1 MAVGG
6 ATGGGGGSF
15 ISMSDRRHGESHRP
29 DLSLT
34 RCCTRP
40 AEIGQ
45 VIIYTGRGIDAFSAK
60 VG

>member
-1 MAVGG
+1 MGWVGVGG

-15 ISMSDRRHGESHRP
+15 ISMSDLRHGESHHP

-34 RCCTRP
+34 RCTRP

-45 VIIYTGRGIDAFSAK
+45 VIIYTGRGIDAF
-60 VG
+60 

>member
-1 MAVGG
+1 
-6 ATGGGGGSF
+6 
-15 ISMSDRRHGESHRP
+15 MSVRRRGESHRP

-34 RCCTRP
+34 RCTRP

-45 VIIYTGRGIDAFSAK
+45 VIVRTGRGIDASQAK

>member
-1 MAVGG
+1 MEGG
-6 ATGGGGGSF
+6 RGAGGGGGVV
-15 ISMSDRRHGESHRP
+15 SMSVQRHGESHRP

-34 RCCTRP
+34 RCTRP

-45 VIIYTGRGIDAFSAK
+45 VIVRTGGRGIDASQAK

>member
-1 MAVGG
+1 MGG

-34 RCCTRP
+34 RCTRP

-45 VIIYTGRGIDAFSAK
+45 VIIYTGRGIDAF
-60 VG
+60 